1 MNGSLGILPGTTD
14 AVDPASAWP
23 IAGDTGIAQG
33 SGVGQHGVT
42 PMTGPITDTVG
53 GAAASVW
60 DWINKPF
67 TQAMAPIDVFLLVGV
82 VIIAAVVWNLVLYHV
97 RIAAEAI

>member
-1 MNGSLGILPGTTD
+1 MTNGIG
-14 AVDPASAWP
+14 
-23 IAGDTGIAQG
+23 G
-33 SGVGQHGVT
+33 SIGAGVT
-42 PMTGPITDTVG
+42 G
-53 GAAASVW
+53 VW

-82 VIIAAVVWNLVLYHV
+82 VIIAAVIWNLVLYHV